1 MKKVFRPVHVA
12 TLLVVFVAAIAFS
25 ASAATASQSS
35 ASAATKPCA
44 FELRIGDVLPFTG
57 DLATYGANLDRAV
70 KLAVTLQNAALK
82 KAGLNGASVKLV
94 GSEDGQT
101 QASASVE
108 AATKLIKANK
118 ASVIIG
124 EMASGATIPMAQSV
138 TIPNNVVLISPTA
151 SAPQISDLK
160 DKGLVFRAYPSDAL
174 QSKVLAATAVEK
186 FGKGAT
192 LNVGARNDAFGA
204 ALQALF
210 VTQWKKLGGKVGTS
224 ISWNPEQA
232 NFDSDAAKLVD
243 GNPAGWVILDFPD
256 TFQKFVPSLV
266 RSGKWDASK
275 TLAIEALRNA
285 SVLDS
290 IGDPV
295 KGLSGSAGSAA
306 GGPAG
311 KAFVSLWKKTVKD
324 AKPFTGFEGTSFDAS
339 MVAFLAAV
347 RGCSAAPAK
356 IKANLRAVS
365 GPPGL
370 KVTFLNLAAGVKAA
384 AAGKDVDY
392 DGAFSPVD
400 FDANGDIGSAVYEI
414 WQYKGNGQI
423 QTLKTI
429 TFRG

>member
-1 MKKVFRPVHVA
+1 MKKVLRPVHVA

-25 ASAATASQSS
+25 ASAATTSQSS

-82 KAGLNGASVKLV
+82 KAGLKGASVKLV

-118 ASVIIG
+118 ANVIIG

-210 VTQWKKLGGKVGTS
+210 VAEWKKLGGKVGVS

-414 WQYKGNGQI
+414 WQYKGTGQI